1 MQVLQY
7 RITVKKTI
15 KQNIMRNENM
25 YESQRRRSCK
35 KAVRRGIN
43 ISDCKKGIVNIG
55 DKVFDKDGEEC
66 WISGWFDG
74 IVEVDYR
81 NEKWSVKG
89 QYYTV
94 YLD

>member
-1 MQVLQY
+1 MAKIENKY
-7 RITVKKTI
+7 TYNVKGG
-15 KQNIMRNENM
+15 RN
-25 YESQRRRSCK
+25 
-35 KAVRRGIN
+35 AVRRGIN

-66 WISGWFDG
+66 WISDWFDG
-74 IVEVDYR
+74 VVEVDYR

-94 YLD
+94 YPP